1 MILGFLSFLKI
12 KEQTHLG
19 IHVCKWKFYFI
30 KKKKEILCNQWQL
43 KRAREIESIPL
54 KETRVSEEVNAIC
67 AIEEGGERRVFD
79 CVFVR
84 QRKRERKWE

>member
-1 MILGFLSFLKI
+1 MEILFH
-12 KEQTHLG
+12 Q
-19 IHVCKWKFYFI
+19 

-54 KETRVSEEVNAIC
+54 KETRVAEEVNAIC